1 MVQRFNN
8 IVFGFEVRIVS
19 KIEYNKLVRDY
30 IPQIISDSGKKC
42 NVAVLSEADYQSA
55 LERKMEEEIAEYRE
69 SHELEELA
77 DLMEVIIAAAE
88 AQGYSLEE
96 LDAAR
101 IKKKISRGGFS
112 QRILLKS
119 VSEDI

>member
-19 KIEYNKLVRDY
+19 KVEYNKLVRDY

-42 NVAVLSEADYQSA
+42 DTAVLSEADYQSA